1 MILPASRQT
10 LRAATATLKEAT
22 FNRSKVLNPH
32 KKGDPVPARRQARK
46 PLRGEPNSAKINER
60 PLGGFEGAVDGHSEE
75 RPLRLL
81 TFNIQVGIK
90 TDRYRQYV
98 TRGWK
103 HVLPHTARHENLRL
117 IAEVVQQYDL
127 VALQEIDSGSIRS
140 GFLNQ
145 VEYLAEEADF
155 PFWYTQ
161 TNRDLGVLAQHGNGM
176 LLRMRPQG
184 LEDHKLPG
192 RIPGRGA
199 IIVRLPYAGRELVVV
214 QLHLSLGVRSREAQ
228 LQYLARQLD
237 GEELVVVMGDMN
249 SHMATD
255 VLNSPLGE
263 LGLVHP
269 EAPHATFPAWR
280 PQLALDHILASPTL
294 NVTDHEVLP
303 CHISDHLPIGVTLA
317 LAS

>member
-1 MILPASRQT
+1 MKQ
-10 LRAATATLKEAT
+10 
-22 FNRSKVLNPH
+22 
-32 KKGDPVPARRQARK
+32 GDHVPVGRLARN
-46 PLRGEPNSAKINER
+46 PLRSDSVAAVVNER
-60 PLGGFEGAVDGHSEE
+60 PLGGIEHGLAAG
-75 RPLRLL
+75 RPPPPLRLL

-117 IAEVVQQYDL
+117 IAEVVQRYDL
-127 VALQEIDSGSIRS
+127 VALQEVDSGSIRS

-161 TNRDLGVLAQHGNGM
+161 TNRDLGVLAQHGNGL
-176 LLRMRPQG
+176 LLRVRPET

-214 QLHLSLGVRSREAQ
+214 LLHLSLGVRSREAQ
-228 LQYLARQLD
+228 LSYLAQQLE
-237 GEELVVVMGDMN
+237 GEDLVVVMGDLN

-255 VLNSPLGE
+255 VLDSPLGE
-263 LGLVHP
+263 LGLVQP
-269 EAPHATFPAWR
+269 AAPHATFPAWR
-280 PQLALDHILASPTL
+280 PQLALDHILASPAL
-294 NVTDHEVLP
+294 SVTDHEVLP
-303 CHISDHLPIGVTLA
+303 FHISDHLPIGVTLA
-317 LAS
+317 LA